1 MVITQHQGHRRKSG
15 WHTGYAIIKHKGK
28 YYISQE
34 SGTRP
39 ATAKEI
45 KQLTGGSYE
54 IDARTKG

>member
-45 KQLTGGSYE
+45 KQLTRRAG
-54 IDARTKG
+54 